1 MLFTRVR
8 HICLL
13 ACLLLSLL
21 LGASASSAMPAAEQ
35 PSAMA
40 FQPGSMIT
48 LRASGI
54 DQHTRVAPARRAPN
68 AVQAATFS
76 VNYLGGWTGPA
87 QTAFQYA
94 VNLWSSQIYSPVPI
108 VIDATWAPLGTG
120 VLGSAGATTS
130 IRDFTNAPVSG
141 TWYQVALANA
151 LAGYDLAPTSTDIT
165 ANFSSNFANWYFG
178 TDGLTPAGQYD
189 FVSVVLHEIG
199 HGLGFAGS
207 GTVSSGSGTWGSGGF
222 PYIYDRFTEN
232 GAGTD
237 TITFTTPSTALATHL
252 QSNDLYFNGTNANS
266 GNGGT
271 RPRLYAPATW
281 EQGSSYSHL
290 NESTYT
296 AGNANSLMTPQIGT
310 AEAIHSPG
318 AVTMGIFRDLG
329 WPLTGSPGQTEP
341 NFLVNVLG
349 DAPTDAGCTVA
360 NCTLREAVLAANA
373 NSNASEITFSVTGII
388 VLTQGQLTVSSPVT
402 LTRPAGGIT
411 VSGNNASRIATVN
424 SGATLTLA
432 GVNLTAGKAAGAN
445 GGAILNSGTVS
456 INQSTISNST
466 AASGGAILNLAGTV
480 AIQQSTLSGNSA
492 TSTGG
497 GIYNNSGASMTLSL
511 STLSGNTAT
520 TNGGGIYTVGGT
532 ASVSQS
538 TLSGNSAATGGGF
551 YNATGNTATIQ
562 QSTFSGNTVTGS
574 GGGIFNNATLT
585 VLQSTITNNTA
596 NQGGGINLN
605 SSTLTIGQSIVS
617 ANTAPVVA
625 DVALAGGTITTQGYN
640 LIGTTNSAGSF
651 AATGDATGVTNP
663 QLGALQNNGG
673 PTLTRLP
680 AAGSPAI
687 DAGPATSS
695 FATDQR
701 GFVRL
706 AGTSVDKGA
715 VEANAP
721 TAVTL
726 LAFSG
731 DPTAAGVTLRWK
743 TGQQD
748 AASSYLVERQTADGW
763 LVVGEL
769 LVSPS
774 GSYALTDPEVSPAGR
789 TYRLSARTTD
799 GSYEILGEISVG
811 GLLRLYLPLIG
822 K

>member
-1 MLFTRVR
+1 MPFIRVG
-8 HICLL
+8 HASLV
-13 ACLLLSLL
+13 ACLLLALMF
-21 LGASASSAMPAAEQ
+21 GAPASSATPAPDP
-35 PSAMA
+35 PSAIA
-40 FQPGSMIT
+40 FQPGAMMT

-68 AVQAATFS
+68 AVHAATFS
-76 VNYLGGWTGPA
+76 VNFIGGWTGPA

-108 VIDATWAPLGTG
+108 IIDATWAPLGAG

-130 IRDFTNAPVSG
+130 IRDFTNAPIAG

-151 LAGYDLAPTSTDIT
+151 LAGYDLAPTATDIT

-178 TDGLTPAGQYD
+178 TDALTPAGQYD

-207 GTVSSGSGTWGSGGF
+207 ATVSGGNGTWGSGGF

-232 GAGTD
+232 NAGT
-237 TITFTTPSTALATHL
+237 TTLSFATPSAALAAHL
-252 QSNDLYFNGTNANS
+252 QSNDLYFDGTNANAA
-266 GNGGT
+266 NGGT

-281 EQGSSYSHL
+281 DQGSSYSHL
-290 NESTYT
+290 NEATYA
-296 AGNANSLMTPQIGT
+296 AGNPNSLMTPQIGM

-318 AVTMGIFRDLG
+318 AVTIGIFRDLG

-373 NSNASEITFSVTGII
+373 NSNASEITFGVIGTIT
-388 VLTQGQLTVSSPVT
+388 LTQGQLTVASPVT
-402 LTRPAGGIT
+402 MTRPSGGIT

-424 SGATLTLA
+424 TGATLTLA
-432 GVNLTAGKAAGAN
+432 GVNLTAGRAAGSN
-445 GGAILNSGTVS
+445 GGAIFNSGTLS
-456 INQSTISNST
+456 LNQSTISSST
-466 AASGGAILNLAGTV
+466 AN
-480 AIQQSTLSGNSA
+480 Q
-492 TSTGG
+492 GG
-497 GIYNNSGASMTLSL
+497 GIYNSVGTLTVYL
-511 STLSGNTAT
+511 STISGNSSTAG
-520 TNGGGIYTVGGT
+520 NGGGGIYINTGTATLNQSTISGNTSSAFGGGIINVGGT
-532 ASVSQS
+532 
-538 TLSGNSAATGGGF
+538 L
-551 YNATGNTATIQ
+551 TIQ
-562 QSTFSGNTVTGS
+562 QSTFSGNSSTS
-574 GGGIFNNATLT
+574 NGGAIFNNNATLT
-585 VLQSTITNNTA
+585 VLQSTITGNTA
-596 NQGGGINLN
+596 SDGAGINLN
-605 SSTLTIGQSIVS
+605 GVPLTIGQSIVS
-617 ANTAPVVA
+617 ANT
-625 DVALAGGTITTQGYN
+625 GGTVPDVRNVATTITSQGHN

-651 AATGDATGVTNP
+651 AGTGDVTGVTNP

-687 DAGPATSS
+687 DTGPATSS

-706 AGTSVDKGA
+706 AGASVDKGA

-726 LAFSG
+726 ISFFG
-731 DPTAAGVTLRWK
+731 DQTAAGVTLRWR
-743 TGQQD
+743 TGQQGEVTG
-748 AASSYLVERQTADGW
+748 YLVERQTPDGW
-763 LVVGEL
+763 LVIGEQP
-769 LVSPS
+769 VSPS
-774 GSYALTDPEVSPAGR
+774 GSYALTDPEVSPASR
-789 TYRLSARTTD
+789 TYRLSARAAD
-799 GSYEILGEISVG
+799 GAYEILAEISLE
-811 GLLRLYLPLIG
+811 GLRRLYLPMIG
-822 K
+822 R